1 MIGADV
7 KVSIDRTAKNA
18 GRERD
23 IRETEREMRA
33 REKYADL
40 PAQEVGEYVAGVEV
54 KVCIDRTA

>member
-1 MIGADV
+1 M
-7 KVSIDRTAKNA
+7 RE
-18 GRERD
+18 RERD
-23 IRETEREMRA
+23 ILETERV